1 MAKKNLSEYKKKY
14 NLWRHHAWAA
24 ASLISVIIA
33 IRLFLEISGF
43 KDIPNNII
51 IVIGFI
57 LVIYFFISLFFTYKY
72 SSGLSAEQ
80 EVIRLESSSDDLEKA
95 KIDAKLEKERL
106 KLEKKKAKAE
116 AKKAKKE
123 NKD

>member
-1 MAKKNLSEYKKKY
+1 MKPKNLSEYRKKY
-14 NLWRHHAWAA
+14 HVVRHHAWAG
-24 ASLISVIIA
+24 SVLLA
-33 IRLFLEISGF
+33 VLLAVRLFFETSNI
-43 KDIPNNII
+43 DIDDRII
-51 IVIGFI
+51 LIIGGILIIYTLIAVI
-57 LVIYFFISLFFTYKY
+57 LTYKY